1 MCELHFDES
10 LILKDI
16 DVNSREE
23 LLRTMAANLFSK
35 GLVKESFID
44 AVIEREKT
52 FPTGLPTN
60 RISVAIPHTDSEHV
74 NKKAISIAI
83 LKEPV
88 KFGVMGEM
96 DADTPVQI
104 VFMLAID
111 EKDSHLVVLQKLM
124 ELFQNEEE
132 LQFLILEENKTNIK
146 KRLTKHFQIQ

>member
-1 MCELHFDES
+1 VCEIYFDES

-23 LLRTMAANLFSK
+23 LLRTMATNLFRK
-35 GLVKESFID
+35 GLVKESFIE

-52 FPTGLPTN
+52 FATGLPTN
-60 RISVAIPHTDSEHV
+60 SISVAIPHTDSEHV
-74 NKKAISIAI
+74 NKKAISVAI

-96 DADTPVQI
+96 NAETPVQI

-111 EKDSHLVVLQKLM
+111 KKDSHLVLLQKLM
-124 ELFQNEEE
+124 EIFQNAEE

-146 KRLTKHFQIQ
+146 KRLTNNLQIL